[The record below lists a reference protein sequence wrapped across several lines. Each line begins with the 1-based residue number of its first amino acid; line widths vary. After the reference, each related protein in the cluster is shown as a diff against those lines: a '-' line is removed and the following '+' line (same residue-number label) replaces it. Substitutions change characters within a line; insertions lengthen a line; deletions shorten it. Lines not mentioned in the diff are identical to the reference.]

1 MDSTFAPIWGS
12 LIVFLVCPLLGGLP
26 LIDWM
31 TYALTGR
38 QLTKL
43 GTGNV
48 SVSAAFYH
56 GGKLAGILAVI
67 SEAAKGIVAVLLTR
81 LFFPTGSVWELLA
94 LIALVVGRYWIGKG
108 AGTTNVTWGILAHD
122 LRVFGVTFLLGGVS
136 FTLNRDRQAS
146 KVGVLVILVIVI
158 SLFHP
163 NDGEYWLAAIA
174 LSSLLWWI
182 YQQIPDDLDLFASNV
197 HQQSSKILRFFQIN
211 KNILSLDNKLNSH
224 KVGGKAANLALVRS
238 MGYAVADGWVLLPGE
253 DSQALVNYLQPS
265 WEQPLVVRSS
275 AIGEDSRTASAAGQY
290 LSILNITSK
299 EALKTAILDCQASY
313 LQKSAQQYRSKNQQ
327 AKGGMA
333 VLIQKQIPGLYS
345 GVAFSR
351 DPVNSLNSG
360 VAIEA
365 LPGNATLVVSG
376 KVTPQRYQVILPEL
390 PSSGEPDR
398 STPMQIAII
407 PQPETIPDCIPR
419 DILESVALLAREM
432 EEIFGGTPQ
441 DLEWT
446 HDGEQLWLLQVRP
459 ITTLEPIWTRKIAA
473 EVIPGQ
479 IHPLTWSINQPLTC
493 GVWGKLFTLVL
504 GKKVRDL
511 DFNQTATL
519 HYARAYF
526 NASLLGAIFLRMG
539 LPPESLEFLTRG
551 EKFSKPP
558 LLSTLKNIPGL
569 WRLCQKELSLE
580 QDFVLDHRES
590 FQPLLT
596 TLQENLASTLTANEI
611 IARIDS
617 IIEAL
622 EKATYY
628 SILAPLS
635 FALRQ
640 NLLQVSLDN
649 LDNSQTPEIASMQDL
664 AIIAADTRKLIA
676 KEQITMNSCASL
688 FTYLAENPE
697 GESILHRFNNW
708 LAQYG
713 YLGDVATDIAIPRWL
728 DNPRSAREIF
738 SRFFFDAVAS
748 ERAKK
753 INSNFSQ
760 STLEKLVQTRLN
772 LKGKVS
778 EVYNKLLA
786 HLRWS
791 FLALESLWLQNNFL
805 TGRGDIFHLQLL
817 EIKDLVSNTHQLS
830 LQKTQKTLTIRQQQW
845 QKTAKLTLIPYL
857 VYGNP
862 SSARL
867 TLDNATLQTSKILTG
882 IGASQG
888 QIEGTVKVVLNL
900 QQNTS
905 DINKQNILVVPY
917 TDAGWS
923 PLLALA
929 GGLISEVGGSLS
941 HGAIIAREYGIPAV
955 MDIPYVTQLLQ
966 NGKKIRMN
974 GQTGIVE
981 ILD

>member
-1 MDSTFAPIWGS
+1 MDSTLAPIWGS
-12 LIVFLVCPLLGGLP
+12 LIVFIVCPILGGLP

-38 QLTKL
+38 QLAKL

-81 LFFPTGSVWELLA
+81 IFFTTGSVWELFA
-94 LIALVVGRYWIGKG
+94 LMALVVGRYWIGKG

-136 FTLNRDRQAS
+136 FTLNRDRKTS
-146 KVGVLVILVIVI
+146 KVGVLVIFVVVIG
-158 SLFHP
+158 LFHP
-163 NDGEYWLAAIA
+163 NDGEYWLAAIS

-182 YQQIPDDLDLFASNV
+182 YQQIPDDLDLSANNV
-197 HQQSSKILRFFQIN
+197 HQQSSKVLRFFQAD
-211 KNILSLDNKLNSH
+211 KNILTLDSKLNSN
-224 KVGGKAANLALVRS
+224 KVGQKAANLALVKHL
-238 MGYAVADGWVLLPGE
+238 GYAVADGWVLSPGE

-265 WEQPLVVRSS
+265 SEQPLIVRSS

-313 LQKSAQQYRSKNQQ
+313 LQKSAQQYRAKNQQ
-327 AKGGMA
+327 TTEGMA
-333 VLIQKQIPGLYS
+333 VLIQKQIKGLYS

-365 LPGNATLVVSG
+365 LPGNATQVVSG

-398 STPMQIAII
+398 NTPNQIVVI
-407 PQPETIPDCIPR
+407 PQPETISALIPQ

-432 EEIFGGTPQ
+432 EEVFGGTPQ
-441 DLEWT
+441 DIEWT

-526 NASLLGAIFLRMG
+526 NASLLGDIFLRMG

-558 LLSTLKNIPGL
+558 LLSTIRNLPGL
-569 WRLCQKELSLE
+569 WRLCQKEFSLE
-580 QDFVLDHRES
+580 QDFALDNREL

-596 TLQENLASTLTANEI
+596 TLQENPASTLTANEI
-611 IARIDS
+611 LVRINY
-617 IIEAL
+617 IFEAL

-640 NLLQVSLDN
+640 NLFKVSLDK
-649 LDNSQTPEIASMQDL
+649 LDNSQTPEIASMQAL

-738 SRFFFDAVAS
+738 SRFFFDAVAC
-748 ERAKK
+748 EQAKK
-753 INSNFSQ
+753 IKQNSPQ

-778 EVYNKLLA
+778 EVYSKLLA

-791 FLALESLWLQNNFL
+791 ILALESLWLQHHLL
-805 TGRGDIFHLQLL
+805 TDKGDIFHLQLS
-817 EIKDLVSNTHQLS
+817 EMKDLASNNSQLN
-830 LQKTQKTLTIRQQQW
+830 LQRTLNIRKQQW
-845 QKTAKLTLIPYL
+845 QQTAKLTLIPYL

-862 SSARL
+862 NSSQV
-867 TLDNATLQTSKILTG
+867 TLDRATLQTSKILTG

-888 QIEGTVKVVLNL
+888 QIEGTVRVVLNL

-955 MDIPYVTQLLQ
+955 MNIPYATQLLQ
-966 NGKKIRMN
+966 NGKKVRMN

>member
-1 MDSTFAPIWGS
+1 MDSTLAPLWGS
-12 LIVFLVCPLLGGLP
+12 LIVVIVCPLLGGLP
-26 LIDWM
+26 LIDWI

-38 QLTKL
+38 QLAKL

-67 SEAAKGIVAVLLTR
+67 SEAAKGIVAVFLTR
-81 LFFPTGSVWELLA
+81 IFFPTGSVWELLA
-94 LIALVVGRYWIGKG
+94 LIALVMGRYWMGNG

-122 LRVFGVTFLLGGVS
+122 LRVFGVTFLLGGIS
-136 FTLNRDRQAS
+136 FTINRDRKWS
-146 KVGVLVILVIVI
+146 KIGVLIILALVIG
-158 SLFHP
+158 LFHP

-182 YQQIPDDLDLFASNV
+182 YQQIPDDLDLSPNSV
-197 HQQSSKILRFFQIN
+197 HQQSSKVFRFFQVD
-211 KNILSLDNKLNSH
+211 KNILTLDHKLKSS
-224 KVGGKAANLALVRS
+224 KVGSKAANLALVKS
-238 MGYAVADGWVLLPGE
+238 MDYTVPDGWVLSPGE
-253 DSQALVNYLQPS
+253 DAQALVNFLQPS
-265 WEQPLVVRSS
+265 PEQPLVVRSS
-275 AIGEDSRTASAAGQY
+275 AIGEDTKNASAAGQY
-290 LSILNITSK
+290 LSILNVASK

-313 LQKSAQQYRSKNQQ
+313 LQKSAQQYRTKNQQ
-327 AKGGMA
+327 ATDGIA
-333 VLIQKQIPGLYS
+333 VLVQKQINGLYS

-365 LPGNATLVVSG
+365 LPGNATQVVSG

-390 PSSGEPDR
+390 PSSGKSDR
-398 STPMQIAII
+398 TTTNQITII
-407 PQPETIPDCIPR
+407 PQPETVTNHIPR

-432 EEIFGGTPQ
+432 EEIFGSLPQ
-441 DLEWT
+441 DIEWT
-446 HDGEQLWLLQVRP
+446 YDGEQLWLLQVRP

-526 NASLLGAIFLRMG
+526 NASLLGNIFLRMG

-558 LLSTLKNIPGL
+558 LISTIKNIPGL
-569 WRLCQKELSLE
+569 WRLCKKEFSLE
-580 QDFVLDHRES
+580 QDFVLDDRKI

-596 TLQENLASTLTANEI
+596 TLQENPPQQLTEQEI
-611 IARIDS
+611 LTRIDQ

-628 SILAPLS
+628 SILSPLS

-640 NLLQVSLDN
+640 GLFQVSLDK
-649 LDNSQTPEIASMQDL
+649 LDNSKTPEISSMQGL
-664 AIIAADTRKLIA
+664 AIIAADTRKLIS

-688 FTYLAENPE
+688 FAYLAENPE
-697 GESILHRFNNW
+697 GESILHRFNHW

-713 YLGDVATDIAIPRWL
+713 YLGDVTTDIAIPRWL

-738 SRFFFDAVAS
+738 SRFFFDAVAC
-748 ERAKK
+748 EQAKTIK
-753 INSNFSQ
+753 KANYLSP
-760 STLEKLVQTRLN
+760 LENVVQNRLN

-778 EVYNKLLA
+778 EVYSKLLA
-786 HLRWS
+786 YLRWQ
-791 FLALESLWLQNNFL
+791 FLALESLWLQNNIL
-805 TGRGDIFHLQLL
+805 TEPGDIFHLQLA
-817 EIKDLVSNTHQLS
+817 EIKALVECTSQIDLS
-830 LQKTQKTLTIRQQQW
+830 KTLQEKKKEW
-845 QKTAKLTLIPYL
+845 QKAAKLTLIPYL
-857 VYGNP
+857 VYGNDNSLLTFDAAALP
-862 SSARL
+862 SSK
-867 TLDNATLQTSKILTG
+867 TLTG
-882 IGASQG
+882 IGTSKG
-888 QIEGTVKVVLNL
+888 QIEGTIKVVTNL
-900 QQNTS
+900 QQNIL
-905 DINKQNILVVPY
+905 DIDKQTILVVPY

-923 PLLALA
+923 SLLAIA

-955 MDIPYVTQLLQ
+955 MDIPYATQLLQ
-966 NGKKIRMN
+966 DGKKVRIN

>member
-12 LIVFLVCPLLGGLP
+12 LIVFIVCPLLGGLP
-26 LIDWM
+26 LIDWI

-38 QLTKL
+38 QLTKM

-56 GGKLAGILAVI
+56 GGKVAGILAVI
-67 SEAAKGIVAVLLTR
+67 SEAAKGIIAVLLTR
-81 LFFPTGSVWELLA
+81 MFFPRASVWELLA
-94 LIALVVGRYWIGKG
+94 LIGLVMGRYWMGKG

-122 LRVFGVTFLLGGVS
+122 IRVFAITILLGGVS
-136 FTLNRDRQAS
+136 FTINRDRQ
-146 KVGVLVILVIVI
+146 KGKIGILVILAIVI
-158 SLFHP
+158 GLFHP
-163 NDGEYWLAAIA
+163 NNPEYWVAAIS
-174 LSSLLWWI
+174 LSGLLWWI
-182 YQQIPDDLDLFASNV
+182 YQQIPDDLDLSPNKV
-197 HQQSSKILRFFQIN
+197 HTQSSKVFRFFQAE
-211 KNILSLDNKLNSH
+211 KNIVSLDSKLDRN
-224 KVGGKAANLALVRS
+224 KVGSKAANLALVKG
-238 MGYAVADGWVLLPGE
+238 MGYTVPDGWVLSPGE
-253 DSQALVNYLQPS
+253 DAQALVNYLQPS
-265 WEQPLVVRSS
+265 PEQPLVVRSS
-275 AIGEDSRTASAAGQY
+275 ALDEDSESASAAGQY
-290 LSILNITSK
+290 LSILHIASK

-313 LQKSAQQYRSKNQQ
+313 LAKSAQSYRQKNQQ
-327 AKGGMA
+327 EAGGMA
-333 VLIQKQIPGLYS
+333 VLVQEQIAGVYS

-351 DPVNSLNSG
+351 DPVNSLNNG

-365 LPGNATLVVSG
+365 LPGNATKVVSG
-376 KVTPQRYQVILPEL
+376 KFTPQRYQVILPEL
-390 PSSGEPDR
+390 PSSGSPDR
-398 STPMQIAII
+398 NTPNQIVIT
-407 PQPETIPDCIPR
+407 PKPDEIADSIPR

-432 EEIFGGTPQ
+432 EEIFRGTPQ
-441 DLEWT
+441 DIEWT

-459 ITTLEPIWTRKIAA
+459 ITTLETIWTRKIAS

-493 GVWGKLFTLVL
+493 GVWGELFTIVL
-504 GKKVRDL
+504 GKKARDL

-519 HYARAYF
+519 HYDRAYF
-526 NASLLGAIFLRMG
+526 NASLLGNIFLRMG

-558 LLSTLKNIPGL
+558 IISTIKNIPGL
-569 WRLCQKELSLE
+569 WRLLQREWQLETDFKRDYQQKFE
-580 QDFVLDHRES
+580 
-590 FQPLLT
+590 PLLT
-596 TLQENLASTLTANEI
+596 ELTENQTQDLTATEI
-611 IARIDS
+611 IARVDI

-622 EKATYY
+622 EQATYY

-635 FALRQ
+635 FAIRQ
-640 NLLQVSLDN
+640 GLLKVSLED
-649 LDNSQTPEIASMQDL
+649 LDNSQTPEITSMQAL

-688 FTYLAENPE
+688 FAYLAENTE
-697 GESILHRFNNW
+697 GESILNRFNHW

-728 DNPRSAREIF
+728 DNPRPVRQMF
-738 SRFFFDAVAS
+738 SRFFFDTVAC
-748 ERAKK
+748 EKAKTV
-753 INSNFSQ
+753 STQ
-760 STLEKLVQTRLN
+760 STISWLDKLVQTRLN

-791 FLALESLWLQNNFL
+791 LLVLETTWLSEDIL
-805 TGRGDIFHLQLL
+805 LEAGDIFFLKLT
-817 EIKDLVSNTHQLS
+817 EIKEIVANINTPDIKNIIDS
-830 LQKTQKTLTIRQQQW
+830 RKQKWEQES
-845 QKTAKLTLIPYL
+845 KLKIIPYL

-862 SSARL
+862 
-867 TLDNATLQTSKILTG
+867 DTSLLKINPLILTTSNVLSG
-882 IGASQG
+882 IGTSQG
-888 QIEGTVKVVLNL
+888 QIEGTIKVVSNL
-900 QQNTS
+900 QQN
-905 DINKQNILVVPY
+905 IQNIDKKTILVVPY

-929 GGLISEVGGSLS
+929 GGLIAEVGGRLS

-955 MDIPYVTQLLQ
+955 MDIPYATQLLHD
-966 NGKKIRMN
+966 GKKVRIN